1 MEFGFK
7 VIGVGDNVVD
17 KYVNMNHMFPGGQC
31 MNFAVY
37 ARMLGFESAYL
48 GVFGTDA
55 AADLVKRTAT
65 KFGVSLERA
74 VTRQG
79 ENGYAR
85 INVHDDGDREFIMS
99 NKGGIAGTD
108 PLLLSDEDLEY
119 IKQFNLVFTD
129 DNARMD
135 LDIAL
140 PRMKKTAVP
149 IVYDFSVRGTDE
161 ALARICPHVDY
172 SILSCGNLNP
182 EETRSRMIK
191 ARECGSRAVIA
202 TRGVEGSFFFDGG
215 EVHQMHSYPVD
226 ARDALGAG
234 DAYSTAFLLSYVPW
248 LNRHGAS
255 ATPEE
260 KAAVIRRSMQA
271 GALFSA
277 KVCLNY
283 GAFGHGEV
291 IQE

>member
-17 KYVNMNHMFPGGQC
+17 KYMNIDRMFPGGQC

-37 ARMLGFESAYL
+37 ARMLGFESAYM

-79 ENGYAR
+79 ENGYAC
-85 INVHDDGDREFIMS
+85 INVHPDGDREFIRS

-108 PLLLSDEDLEY
+108 PLVLSDADLEY
-119 IKQFNLVFTD
+119 IKQFNLIFTD

-135 LDIAL
+135 MDVAL
-140 PRMKKTAVP
+140 PRMKSTGVP
-149 IVYDFSVRGTDE
+149 IIYDFSVRGTDE
-161 ALARICPHVDY
+161 ALARICPYLDY
-172 SILSCGNLNP
+172 SILSCGNLSP
-182 EETRSRMIK
+182 EETIARMTK
-191 ARECGSRAVIA
+191 AREYGSKAVIG
-202 TRGVEGSFFFDGG
+202 TRGVEGSFFSDG
-215 EVHQMHSYPVD
+215 EKIHQMESYTVD

-234 DAYSTAFLLSYVPW
+234 DAYSTAFLLTYVPW
-248 LNRHGAS
+248 LNRYGTT
-255 ATPEE
+255 ATSEE
-260 KAAVIRRSMQA
+260 KDTVLRRSMQA
-271 GALFSA
+271 GALFAA
-277 KVCLNY
+277 KVCLEF

-291 IQE
+291 IR